1 MNHLVVTF
9 ADGKQ
14 FSISVKTLAQ
24 NIAKYFARAHRG
36 RGENYEKAYDAEF
49 NYYRNNPE
57 YLIAW
62 ASDMPWS
69 KIRRLLAFRG
79 ISETT
84 IKVYR
89 QEWGDARKEIKEL

>member
-9 ADGKQ
+9 ADGSQ
-14 FSISVKTLAQ
+14 FSTPVRTLATI
-24 NIAKYFARAHRG
+24 IAKYFARSHRG
-36 RGENYEKAYDAEF
+36 RGENYEKAYDTEF

-57 YLIAW
+57 LLIAW

-79 ISETT
+79 ISEP
-84 IKVYR
+84 ILKGYR
-89 QEWGDARKEIKEL
+89 QEWGNAYKEIVDL